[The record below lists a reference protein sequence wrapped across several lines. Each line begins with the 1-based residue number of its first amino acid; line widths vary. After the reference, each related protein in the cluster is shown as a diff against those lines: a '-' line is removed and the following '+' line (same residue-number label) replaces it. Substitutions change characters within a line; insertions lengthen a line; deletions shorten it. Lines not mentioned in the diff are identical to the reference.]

1 MILNVMRSLMI
12 VKLTTRTCAAA
23 DRISTG
29 DMEIQEFPETGK
41 DGVAQV
47 VQPHAAQSC
56 KSH

>member
-1 MILNVMRSLMI
+1 MI

-47 VQPHAAQSC
+47 VQPHAAPSC